1 MEVKR
6 ARASV
11 QASTS
16 PLRPLQFKRGNPH
29 SNSRSVALSFGV
41 FICGEL
47 FICHSLHFHLP
58 PPLDLPHIP
67 KGAAPAAGLLARP
80 RRAAHRPWNDHG
92 TPAGSLKNTDRAKS
106 AEPFVP
112 FFAMARRSYLML
124 LLVIFVCGTDH
135 LIQAR
140 KKKKAKRG
148 CGAEKEDCEQHEDC
162 CYPMMCTSPGTTE
175 NGDELPLGK

>member
-1 MEVKR
+1 MPVPVP
-6 ARASV
+6 V
-11 QASTS
+11 QAAMHAHKPRDAITQLGHTRRLAEKL
-16 PLRPLQFKRGNPH
+16 PDLGKAARR
-29 SNSRSVALSFGV
+29 ALVIF
-41 FICGEL
+41 L
-47 FICHSLHFHLP
+47 A
-58 PPLDLPHIP
+58 HIP